1 VAWFE
6 RQQIPPLS
14 LDRIQ
19 PHLIDLFFAYYAD
32 PTLPAV
38 FD

>member
-1 VAWFE
+1 LPE
-6 RQQIPPLS
+6 LS
-14 LDRIQ
+14 RRTPREHLDAV
-19 PHLIDLFFAYYAD
+19 FAAAAD